1 MGSADSGISAGD
13 DRAVAP
19 AAPDGGSREGDWSGK
34 VVFITGVAR
43 GQGRSHALEFARR
56 GADIGGLDIC
66 GPVATVPYDLAA
78 PADLEQTARDI
89 RAAGGRAVLEPADVR
104 DPAAVRAVAGRVLEA
119 FGRID
124 VVVTNAGVFSVGD
137 PLTLSLETWRDVLD
151 INLTGV
157 WNTVQACLPAMV
169 DGQRG
174 GSIVMTSSIGGL
186 QGLLEC
192 PHYVAS
198 KHGVIGL
205 MRSLANELA
214 RYRIRVNAV
223 CPTNVNTPMIQN
235 PANYRTFRPDLPDPG
250 REDIVGVASAMH
262 LLDVPWVEPEDVTAA
277 VIWLASDA
285 ARFLTGVALPVD
297 AGLLE
302 KVQN

>member
-1 MGSADSGISAGD
+1 MADTG
-13 DRAVAP
+13 
-19 AAPDGGSREGDWSGK
+19 REVHQGEWSGK
-34 VVFITGVAR
+34 VAFITGVAR

-66 GPVATVPYDLAA
+66 HPIATVPYAMAELSDLK
-78 PADLEQTARDI
+78 QTAQEI
-89 RAAGGRAVLEPADVR
+89 ESLGGRALLEVADVR
-104 DPAAVRAVAGRVLEA
+104 DPAAVQGVVARVIHA

-124 VVVTNAGVFSVGD
+124 VVLTNAGVFSVGD
-137 PLTLSLETWRDVLD
+137 PLTLSPASWQDVLD
-151 INLTGV
+151 VNLTGV

-169 DGQRG
+169 ESGNG
-174 GSIVMTSSIGGL
+174 GSIVMTSSIGGV
-186 QGLLEC
+186 QGLLQC

-205 MRSLANELA
+205 MRSLANELGQ
-214 RYRIRVNAV
+214 YRIRVNAV

-235 PANYRTFRPDLPDPG
+235 PANYRTFRPDLEDPR
-250 REDIVGVASAMH
+250 REDIIDVASSTH
-262 LLDVPWVEPEDVTAA
+262 ILDVPWVEPEDVTAA
-277 VIWLASDA
+277 AVWLASDA
-285 ARFLTGVALPVD
+285 ARYLTGVALPVD